1 MTLHGSN
8 RHMGSIQGTRIY
20 SPQPEVSGWAISP
33 PRRRQ
38 GSLLGSWVICNLVV
52 VGYRGYW

>member
-1 MTLHGSN
+1 
-8 RHMGSIQGTRIY
+8 MGQTDTWEAFRGLGYILRSLRSQAG
-20 SPQPEVSGWAISP
+20 PLVP

-52 VGYRGYW
+52 VGYRGY